1 MEEKIVAIGT
11 NGNVLLFNS
20 IGIKS
25 YVLKEDEVN
34 KQIKGLIS
42 KDVQIFIVSE
52 NLESVI
58 KPLRDQHKDNPY
70 PIFLMLPIDEKA
82 SGAGSEKVRENVK
95 TAIGIDI
102 FKED

>member
-20 IGIKS
+20 IGITS
-25 YVLKEDEVN
+25 FVLKPEEVN
-34 KQIKGLIS
+34 NKIKELVS
-42 KDVQIFIVSE
+42 KNIEIFIVSE

-58 KPLRDQHKDNPY
+58 KPMQEKYKDSPY
-70 PIFLMLPIDEKA
+70 PIFLMVPIDHKA
-82 SGAGSEKVRENVK
+82 SGVGTEKVRENVK